1 MKVLVLT
8 VLCGLITALQALD
21 PLSLA
26 LEGLDITGTWYVK
39 AMVADKGLPKEKR
52 PKAVAPIRLDV
63 LDRGYLEASFTFLKK
78 GQCHE
83 MKVVM
88 HSTEE
93 LGKFGLCRSP
103 DANPEALEAFQK
115 FTQSKGLPLEDIS
128 LPTQTGWGPPY
139 SPGPRHQDPRS
150 CRTKKNPVAPAHS
163 ALPPNCARL
172 PWPWSPL
179 PVPHKELQQ
188 SLATLPV
195 CGAPQVAGDKE
206 GWVSQ
211 GGKDGDLGVLVVRRM
226 LQSDLHRLGAGGG
239 GCSSAQGLGGV
250 RRLWVFVWLGR
261 GGVRQQGRLQPRG
274 GDTCAGVSPGHLI
287 PRWLEA
293 ATGMGA
299 GRP

>member
-93 LGKFGLCRSP
+93 LGKFGLSGDNGSVYLTPLPVKDHCVLYYEGQSHGRRFRMGKLLGRSP

-128 LPTQTGWGPPY
+128 LPTQTE
-139 SPGPRHQDPRS
+139 S
-150 CRTKKNPVAPAHS
+150 C
-163 ALPPNCARL
+163 
-172 PWPWSPL
+172 
-179 PVPHKELQQ
+179 VPE
-188 SLATLPV
+188 
-195 CGAPQVAGDKE
+195 
-206 GWVSQ
+206 
-211 GGKDGDLGVLVVRRM
+211 
-226 LQSDLHRLGAGGG
+226 SD
-239 GCSSAQGLGGV
+239 
-250 RRLWVFVWLGR
+250 
-261 GGVRQQGRLQPRG
+261 
-274 GDTCAGVSPGHLI
+274 
-287 PRWLEA
+287 
-293 ATGMGA
+293 
-299 GRP
+299 